1 MSNTRLQSRT
11 GIRAAAFVA
20 CALCTLW
27 LVVQNAI
34 LVTLLSHMP
43 LLEALRGATV
53 VAGTLAIWSIPLAL
67 VPIAF
72 VLGWFAARRISGASR
87 RGGIS

>member
-1 MSNTRLQSRT
+1 MSNARLQSRA

-34 LVTLLSHMP
+34 LVTLMSHMP
-43 LLEALRGATV
+43 LLDAMRRVTV
-53 VAGTLAIWSIPLAL
+53 VAGTFAVWSIPLAF
-67 VPIAF
+67 VPLAF

-87 RGGIS
+87 RGRIS